1 MKNMLIEFVVT
12 DVNSRAVAYKEEK
25 ETLSVVITDGKIEV
39 SVYYDFKEV
48 PLTLVS
54 EVLTNDKVSVV
65 LLPHRIELRV
75 NNEVRDEDWPAGNR
89 LFNFGDVIE
98 GDIEFNI
105 SDYVEEETEQPSVIY
120 TFKNAQGW
128 QPSKD
133 VNVGDCMPYVN
144 DGRYHVLYLKDRRHH
159 CSKWV
164 LGAHQWEHISTSDF
178 IEWQVH
184 PMAVPITEWYE
195 GSICTGSWIKHGDTQ
210 YLYYTVR
217 MYDRSPAHICRSI
230 SKDGYHFK
238 KDKDFCFKLS
248 DKYLGRSV
256 RDPKVILGDDGLYH
270 MFLTTTLVEA
280 ERGCLAHLVSSD
292 LNEWTELD
300 TPIYISD
307 DATEPECPDYIKYG
321 GYYYLIFS
329 LKTKAHYM
337 ISKSAFDGFKL
348 PENPII
354 PCSSVPKGAVWNGKI
369 VFTGF
374 IPTQGYAGVMT
385 FKTATNDKDGI
396 LIFE

>member
-1 MKNMLIEFVVT
+1 MKNILIEFN
-12 DVNSRAVAYKEEK
+12 VNDLNLRAVASKEDK
-25 ETLSVVITDGKIEV
+25 ETLSVVITEGKIEV
-39 SVYYDFKEV
+39 SVYYDFNEK
-48 PLTLVS
+48 PLVLVS
-54 EVLTNDKVSVV
+54 EVCKNDTVGLV

-75 NNEVRDEDWPAGNR
+75 NGQVRDEDWPAGNR
-89 LFNFGDVIE
+89 LFSFGDVIE
-98 GDIEFNI
+98 GGVEFDVSEYLNL
-105 SDYVEEETEQPSVIY
+105 ETEQPSVIS
-120 TFKNAQGW
+120 TFSNAQGW
-128 QPSKD
+128 KPSED

-159 CSKWV
+159 YSKWT

-178 IEWQVH
+178 DDWQVH
-184 PMAVPITEWYE
+184 PMAVPITEPYE
-195 GSICTGSWIKHGDTQ
+195 GSICTGSWIKHGDTE

-217 MYDRSPAHICRSI
+217 MFDRSPAHICRSI

-238 KDKDFCFKLS
+238 KDKDFSFKLS

-270 MFLTTTLVEA
+270 MFLTTTLIKEQ
-280 ERGCLAHLVSSD
+280 RGCLAHLVSAD
-292 LNEWTELD
+292 LEKWQELD

-337 ISKSAFDGFKL
+337 VSKSAFDGFKL

-374 IPTQGYAGVMT
+374 IPEQKYAGVMT